1 MLIPLIEFI
10 KLSGVLC
17 AITLIASLL
26 LACVNK
32 ITLPRI
38 VKAEEQAAV
47 DAMRTILSD
56 ANAFKELD
64 EGVFE
69 AKKNDETIGYC
80 INVSSAGFGGN
91 ISMIVGIGTDD
102 KVKGIE
108 ILSHSETAGLG
119 AKATTPD
126 FKNRFKEKNIN
137 INIVKNETESPDEVQ
152 TITGATITSRAVA
165 KGVSDAYAKLQSVKG
180 GNK

>member
-1 MLIPLIEFI
+1 MKKELI

-32 ITLPRI
+32 VTLPRI
-38 VKAEEQAAV
+38 VKAEKQAAV

-69 AKKNDETIGYC
+69 AKKNDDIVGYC
-80 INVSSAGFGGN
+80 INVSPAGFGGD
-91 ISMIVGIGTDD
+91 IAMIVGIGADD

-119 AKATTPD
+119 AKATD
-126 FKNRFKEKNIN
+126 ESFKNRFKEKNIN
-137 INIVKNETESPDEVQ
+137 ITVVKKETESPDQVQ
-152 TITGATITSRAVA
+152 AITGATVTSRAVA
-165 KGVSDAYAKLQSVKG
+165 EGVKEAYDRLQKVKG

>member
-1 MLIPLIEFI
+1 MKREFI

-56 ANAFKELD
+56 ANAFKEID
-64 EGVFE
+64 EGLFE
-69 AKKNDETIGYC
+69 AKKNDEIVGYC
-80 INVSSAGFGGN
+80 VNVSSAGFGGN

-119 AKATTPD
+119 VKATAPD
-126 FKNRFKEKNIN
+126 FKNRFKEKNID
-137 INIVKNETESPDEVQ
+137 ITVVKKETESPDEVQ
-152 TITGATITSRAVA
+152 AITGATVTSRAVA
-165 KGVSDAYAKLQSVKG
+165 DGVKEAYDKLQKVKG